1 MCSQGQSAV
10 KHYLPLLADRPSIA
24 QVTITGQVCASTNE
38 SVKSSANQRHNV
50 HCKEVCVCVSACAR
64 PAVWHSAV
72 SGAQPR
78 PNVQA
83 QAS

>member
-10 KHYLPLLADRPSIA
+10 KPYLPLLADRPSIA

-50 HCKEVCVCVSACAR
+50 HCKEVCVCVSVCQT
-64 PAVWHSAV
+64 SCM
-72 SGAQPR
+72 AQCR
-78 PNVQA
+78 LWSTA
-83 QAS
+83 QA